1 MNHFEYKVLD
11 IPAKGFFGG
20 KINYQQLAD
29 KLNELGAQ
37 GWELI
42 TSTDTNMWEGA
53 SRGIILILKRPLNN

>member
-1 MNHFEYKVLD
+1 MTRFEYKVLD
-11 IPAKGFFGG
+11 VPAKGFFGG
-20 KINYQQLAD
+20 KINYQQLAE
-29 KLNELGAQ
+29 KLNALGEE